1 MANNI
6 IFFLFGQ
13 TADNV
18 SAEPLYIANIIAIIM
33 NEKGFGVMSI
43 KREVIVEIRERA
55 KEEKTTLSDLL
66 SGLLQQSY
74 SNKDKKEC
82 SNNIATRIKEYSNSV
97 ATEIKELKEAV
108 YSNRIAT
115 GKVALGGGITKQDL
129 DNSLLGLES
138 DLDMKMREM
147 LKEVTDKM

>member
-1 MANNI
+1 
-6 IFFLFGQ
+6 
-13 TADNV
+13 
-18 SAEPLYIANIIAIIM
+18 M

-43 KREVIVEIRERA
+43 KKEAIAEFRARA

-66 SGLLQQSY
+66 SRLLQQSY

-82 SNNIATRIKEYSNSV
+82 SNNIATQIKEYSNHI

-115 GKVALGGGITKQDL
+115 GKTNGLTQQYL
-129 DNSLLGLES
+129 DNAILGLEN
-138 DLDMKMREM
+138 DMDMKMRDM
-147 LKEVTDKM
+147 VKEVTEKFGSG